1 MRRRSFLAACA
12 ASAAAGCFSEE
23 PQPAHTV
30 SVYNA
35 DRETERN
42 VTVTVEDG
50 DGNSLFDRRYAL
62 SDANEADEDATF
74 PASTEPETVTV
85 TVDGRGFER
94 DWPGF
99 EQPELPCEGEN
110 EAGVEVW
117 VEGGEN
123 TTVRLEPNCGYVTP
137 DGG

>member
-1 MRRRSFLAACA
+1 MRRRSSLAACA
-12 ASAAAGCFSEE
+12 ASAAAGCVSEE

-42 VTVTVEDG
+42 ATVSVEDA
-50 DGNSLFDRRYAL
+50 DGNSLSDRRYSL
-62 SDANEADEDATF
+62 SDANEADEDAAF
-74 PASTEPETVTV
+74 PASTEPETVPV
-85 TVDGRGFER
+85 TVDGTVFER
-94 DWPGF
+94 DWAGF
-99 EQPELPCEGEN
+99 EQPGRPCEGED

-123 TTVRLEPNCGYVTP
+123 ATVRPEPNCGYVTP